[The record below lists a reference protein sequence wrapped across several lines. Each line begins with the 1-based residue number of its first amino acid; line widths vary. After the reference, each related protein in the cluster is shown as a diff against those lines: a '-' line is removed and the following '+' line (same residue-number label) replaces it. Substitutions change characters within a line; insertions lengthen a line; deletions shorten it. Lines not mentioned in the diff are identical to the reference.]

1 MAKVQGVKE
10 KLHSPLYDAFL
21 VPPDPAK
28 TFKDFMTDPRMIRFF
43 VDVQNKTRL
52 ETNLQASGVL
62 PSLNTFE
69 ARAMRV
75 IASTFCL
82 PIEALSILRKAIIDA
97 ANAYRIAAP
106 FPETKG
112 DIPPPV
118 DPAAP
123 AAQGLINEIRR
134 TFATVIGTASVNGHL
149 NQAILDEGNEYRN
162 ALPLA
167 TVDNTPPAVP
177 IPAVQDTLVTGILSA
192 FEAGCRAAGGVLPA
206 LIYNSVTTLLVGEKI
221 MIESPTF
228 YFPSGAGVSPG
239 GAEVTNHGEPDP
251 MATFRF
257 SEPVTIDPQQ
267 NFRVEMLFPQGVPG
281 LLANTAGPLRI
292 WVVLDG
298 YLTRDVQ

>member
-1 MAKVQGVKE
+1 MAKFQGYKE
-10 KLHSPLYDAFL
+10 ICHCPIYDAFF
-21 VPPDPAK
+21 VPPDPVK

-75 IASTFCL
+75 IASSFCL
-82 PIEALSILRKAIIDA
+82 PLEGLRILRKAIIDA
-97 ANAYRIAAP
+97 GNEYRTAKLFTDTTNTVPLPAERAA
-106 FPETKG
+106 EG
-112 DIPPPV
+112 R
-118 DPAAP
+118 
-123 AAQGLINEIRR
+123 LINEVRR

-149 NQAILDEGNEYRN
+149 NQVILDEGNAYRN
-162 ALPLA
+162 ATPLPDA
-167 TVDNTPPAVP
+167 NAPPL
-177 IPAVQDTLVTGILSA
+177 IPANPDAQTALVDGILDA
-192 FEAGCRAAGGVLPA
+192 FHTGCKAASGVLPE
-206 LIYNSVTTLLVGEKI
+206 LIYNSVTTLLVGEKN
-221 MIESPTF
+221 MMEAPTL

-239 GAEVTNHGEPDP
+239 TAEVTNHGEPDP
-251 MATFRF
+251 LATFRF
-257 SEPVTIDPQQ
+257 SEPVMIDRQQ

-281 LLANTAGPLRI
+281 ILANTSGPLRI